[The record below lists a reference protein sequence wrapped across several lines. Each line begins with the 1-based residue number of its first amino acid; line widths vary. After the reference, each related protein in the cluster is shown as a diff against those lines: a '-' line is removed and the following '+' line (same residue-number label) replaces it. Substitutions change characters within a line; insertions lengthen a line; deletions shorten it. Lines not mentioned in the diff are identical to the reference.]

1 MVQGCT
7 SDAGKSTLVAALC
20 RILHRRGVRVAP
32 FKPQNMALNSAVTV
46 DGGEIGRAQALQA
59 QAAGLAP
66 RIDFNPVLLKPN
78 TDKRAQVIIHGKAI
92 ADLDAR
98 AYHDYKATAMAAVLE
113 SWARLTAEFDC
124 VIVEGAGSPA
134 EVNLRDRDIANMGF
148 AEAVDIPVILIGDID
163 RGGVLAHLSGTLD
176 LLSATE
182 RARTVG
188 LVINRFRGDIGLL
201 QPGLDWLEKH
211 TGKPVLGT
219 LPYLHGLFLDAEDAL
234 AHHSE
239 RGGETK
245 LVVAAPVFPRISN
258 ANDLDPLRLHPEID
272 FRWIGPGQ
280 PLPPCDLIVLPGSK
294 SVQADLQWLRA
305 QGHEAAILRHLRYG
319 GKLIGLC
326 GGFQML
332 GRVLHDPLGIEG
344 QGGPGLGLLD
354 CETTLGAEKQLRN
367 VSGWL
372 KVGAGPSQADIPPV
386 GGSEPPLR
394 ARGANKVGAG
404 PSQAD
409 IPPVT
414 ASGDFM
420 GGSEPPLRAR
430 GASKVG
436 AGGTAVAGSAASMA
450 TAAAM
455 QGYEI
460 HMGVTRG
467 PALDRPAVVLDDGRS
482 DGAISADNQI
492 LGSYCHGLFDH
503 PQALAALLAWAGA
516 KDIAAVDLAAR
527 READLDRLADAVE
540 VACDARLLQT
550 LLPFPA

>member
-1 MVQGCT
+1 MIQGCT

-78 TDKRAQVIIHGKAI
+78 TDKRAQVIIHGKAV
-92 ADLDAR
+92 ADLDAK
-98 AYHDYKATAMAAVLE
+98 AYHDYKTTAMRAVLE

-124 VIVEGAGSPA
+124 VLVEGAGSPA

-163 RGGVLAHLSGTLD
+163 RGGVLAHLAGTLD
-176 LLSATE
+176 LLSPSE
-182 RARTVG
+182 RARTQG

-201 QPGLDWLEKH
+201 QPGLDWLEQH

-239 RGGETK
+239 RAGETK

-272 FRWIGPGQ
+272 FRWVGPGQ
-280 PLPPCDLIVLPGSK
+280 LLPACDLIVLPGSK
-294 SVQADLQWLRA
+294 SVQADLVWLRA
-305 QGHEAAILRHLRYG
+305 QGHEAAIKRHLRYG

-326 GGFQML
+326 GGYQML
-332 GRVLHDPLGIEG
+332 GRALHDPLGIEG
-344 QGGPGLGLLD
+344 SGGPGLGLLD
-354 CETTLGAEKQLRN
+354 CETTLEAEKQLKN

-372 KVGAGPSQADIPPV
+372 KVGA
-386 GGSEPPLR
+386 
-394 ARGANKVGAG
+394 RG
-404 PSQAD
+404 
-409 IPPVT
+409 T
-414 ASGDFM
+414 
-420 GGSEPPLRAR
+420 
-430 GASKVG
+430 
-436 AGGTAVAGSAASMA
+436 
-450 TAAAM
+450 AM

-467 PALDRPAVVLDDGRS
+467 VALDRPAIVLDDGRT
-482 DGAISADNQI
+482 DGAISDDNQI
-492 LGSYCHGLFDH
+492 LGTYCHGLFDH
-503 PQALAALLAWAGA
+503 PQALTALLAWAGA
-516 KDIAAVDLAAR
+516 KDIAPVDLAAR
-527 READLDRLADAVE
+527 READLDRLADAT
-540 VACDARLLQT
+540 AAALDWKLLSRWI
-550 LLPFPA
+550 